1 MASLVSLT
9 SMSPRITARISRSSC
24 SSSDSPRNLP
34 ITNRAFAVLLSGISR
49 SRASASMVG
58 VSGVATRSVGCASS
72 GPAAALANWATCAF
86 AEYPHP
92 GQWTMLSSPTA
103 VR

>member
-1 MASLVSLT
+1 
-9 SMSPRITARISRSSC
+9 
-24 SSSDSPRNLP
+24 
-34 ITNRAFAVLLSGISR
+34 
-49 SRASASMVG
+49 MVG
-58 VSGVATRSVGCASS
+58 VSGVATRSTGCASS
-72 GPAAALANWATCAF
+72 GSGAALANWATWPL